1 VTAGRTPS
9 QNTPVGPTQF
19 MPPDN
24 TVLSCLAGGVNWSY
38 DAASTDRQQ
47 VAVYSTPPPVIPRL
61 QYESSSGH
69 VQGRVL
75 IVARSLHH
83 TNEQL
88 TTAALQ
94 AGNCVHTAPTS
105 AVSICCVVMSLFVG
119 QMNFHA
125 ECALSNLRCRHRLHF
140 VIVTG
145 VFFYKGVRLTPAFKF
160 RTSLMLSSQRDF
172 WAYKFVNFWG

>member
-1 VTAGRTPS
+1 MTAGRTPS

-88 TTAALQ
+88 TTAAPQ

-125 ECALSNLRCRHRLHF
+125 LTRNVLSIICAFVVVYISLLSLAY
-140 VIVTG
+140 
-145 VFFYKGVRLTPAFKF
+145 FFTKV
-160 RTSLMLSSQRDF
+160 S
-172 WAYKFVNFWG
+172 V